1 MFRLAP
7 VVATLVLGA
16 CAVPETPRQTTAA
29 APPAPASDS
38 SSDAAAPS
46 RTDAGKKDR
55 ARPVPGPPLDVSKV
69 AAKVRS
75 ARGRIKKCYVDA
87 LKRDPRLGVVSTVKV
102 VLRFTVKP
110 SGGVDNVQIQSPYG
124 GVFETCVEREV
135 GSWTFTPFGGSAKA
149 FRQRITFRIK

>member
-7 VVATLVLGA
+7 FAATLVLAA
-16 CAVPETPRQTTAA
+16 CTVPETPGQTTAA

-46 RTDAGKKDR
+46 GTDSGKKGR
-55 ARPVPGPPLDVSKV
+55 ARPAGPSLDASKV

-75 ARGRIKKCYVDA
+75 AHGRIKKCYVDA

-110 SGGVDNVQIQSPYG
+110 SGGVDNVQIQSPFG